1 MAQALEQQ
9 DETPQFA
16 TEVLEVLR
24 RCGWDVGLTKAF
36 GSTDDL
42 CLASK
47 GTHRLSRTGK
57 TPLEAAH
64 ALFKA
69 CNAAEQLQ
77 PAPGPVQLRL
87 A

>member
-1 MAQALEQQ
+1 MAQALRQQ
-9 DETPQFA
+9 QFA
-16 TEVLEVLR
+16 TEVLDVLR
-24 RCGWDVGLTKAF
+24 LCGWDVGLTKAF

-47 GTHRLSRTGK
+47 GAHRLSGTGK

-69 CNAAEQLQ
+69 CAAVEPLL
-77 PAPGPVQLRL
+77 PVSARPRQLRL
-87 A
+87 V